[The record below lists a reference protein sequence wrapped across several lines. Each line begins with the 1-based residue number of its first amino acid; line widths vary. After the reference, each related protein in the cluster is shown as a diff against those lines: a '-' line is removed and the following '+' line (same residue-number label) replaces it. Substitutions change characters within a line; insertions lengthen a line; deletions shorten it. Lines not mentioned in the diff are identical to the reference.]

1 MATQYIPATGE
12 TIVKLYATTDD
23 PSGPCIAMVD
33 SLTLFINPLPA
44 PPVVQDVSVCT
55 GNTATVFATSPG
67 GVYDWFDTQNGSIIA
82 TGNTFTTPVLT
93 ANAYLLCSIN
103 D

>member
-1 MATQYIPATGE
+1 MIHQ
-12 TIVKLYATTDD
+12 
-23 PSGPCIAMVD
+23 GPVLLVD

-55 GNTATVFATSPG
+55 GSTATLFATAPG
-67 GVYDWFDTQNGSIIA
+67 GVYDWFDTQNGPIIA

-93 ANAYLLCSIN
+93 ANRTYYVSIN